1 MECRVLHWMTRVGV
15 YHEGWRDIQDQ
26 RAWVWVCEWVYTGRR
41 HDMYRVLVRVLV
53 VGIAGQRRDNAQG
66 PGFWHISGGIDVT
79 LLFVGPWSLPLF
91 PAPLD
96 L

>member
-1 MECRVLHWMTRVGV
+1 MLKDRVSG
-15 YHEGWRDIQDQ
+15 I
-26 RAWVWVCEWVYTGRR
+26 
-41 HDMYRVLVRVLV
+41 YRKAL
-53 VGIAGQRRDNAQG
+53 
-66 PGFWHISGGIDVT
+66 IDVT